1 MAAPGG
7 AHRRHLRRGA
17 RAGPLRRTAAETAG
31 ICLLAGGLVSLAG
44 CATIPGGG
52 GTRDPLEPLNRITF
66 RFNNTLDTA
75 VMTPV
80 ARGYRD
86 VTPAPVRRGAGN
98 FFSNLHAPVVIVN
111 DLLQGRFRQ
120 GGSDSARLAV
130 NSTVGLFG
138 LFDPASGMG
147 LPRHRQDFGM
157 TLGRWGVGPGPYLV
171 LPFVGPSDVRDAV
184 GVGADAQID
193 PLQQWSRQPAKYEL
207 RAVDLVDTRARLLGA
222 TAALQQS
229 INPYVFMREGY
240 LQHRYHLIHGGSAMP
255 GLPEPPPPPPRG
267 GQSGGD

>member
-1 MAAPGG
+1 VG
-7 AHRRHLRRGA
+7 ALRRS
-17 RAGPLRRTAAETAG
+17 
-31 ICLLAGGLVSLAG
+31 LAGAGCIGLVACALTSLAG
-44 CATIPGGG
+44 CASISGGG
-52 GTRDPLEPLNRITF
+52 GSRDPLEPLNRITF

-80 ARGYRD
+80 AEGYRD
-86 VTPAPVRRGAGN
+86 VTPAPVRRGVGN
-98 FFSNLHAPVVIVN
+98 FFSNLHSPVVIVN

-120 GGSDSARLAV
+120 GGSDTARLAV

-138 LFDPASGMG
+138 LFNPASDMG

-171 LPFVGPSDVRDAV
+171 LPFLGPSDFRDALGV
-184 GVGADAQID
+184 GVDAQID
-193 PLQQWSRQPAKYEL
+193 PLQQWGRQPAKYEL

-240 LQHRYHLIHGGSAMP
+240 LQHRYHLIHGGSAIP
-255 GLPEPPPPPPRG
+255 GLPGPPPPPSRG
-267 GQSGGD
+267 GPSDGGG